1 MTLFFPVT
9 GDEYKQARAA
19 VEGVTPG
26 GEEGSGPAG
35 TPAGGRYVVTTD
47 QQRREWGLS
56 DLANGPGGDA
66 AAPGDPDA
74 MEIRGKCPALVS
86 ESQPAASDSAI
97 APSADISGMAH
108 FSPFGPAAAAS
119 SRCARE
125 SSTPAT
131 RPPRPDLLEVND
143 LGRNM
148 WTDDGL
154 AIIIEGKREDW
165 PGGPRT
171 LTPRASGREPNGR
184 TLWYGAELNPDGR
197 QVWFR
202 ITAEAV
208 CRMREKTPLA
218 RGERLIDALLA
229 WLTPDRG
236 LKRELNRFE
245 VQVSDDGDTWIEL
258 LGGEIGW
265 VRLFFVDGPRGFCQ
279 RHGKSYLTRRRRG
292 GEGGGGGL
300 LTGRAIPSAYRWA
313 WCPAGTPVS
322 WKSQYASRS
331 RLAS

>member
-1 MTLFFPVT
+1 MRPRIFDSRHTAT
-9 GDEYKQARAA
+9 KAAR
-19 VEGVTPG
+19 
-26 GEEGSGPAG
+26 
-35 TPAGGRYVVTTD
+35 RL
-47 QQRREWGLS
+47 W
-56 DLANGPGGDA
+56 
-66 AAPGDPDA
+66 PDVA
-74 MEIRGKCPALVS
+74 DRLVLTCS
-86 ESQPAASDSAI
+86 
-97 APSADISGMAH
+97 
-108 FSPFGPAAAAS
+108 
-119 SRCARE
+119 
-125 SSTPAT
+125 
-131 RPPRPDLLEVND
+131 EVND

-245 VQVSDDGDTWIEL
+245 V
-258 LGGEIGW
+258 
-265 VRLFFVDGPRGFCQ
+265 P
-279 RHGKSYLTRRRRG
+279 
-292 GEGGGGGL
+292 GL
-300 LTGRAIPSAYRWA
+300 R
-313 WCPAGTPVS
+313 
-322 WKSQYASRS
+322 
-331 RLAS
+331 